1 MLKFTEFDN
10 FLNDLKKQK
19 GFKTTIKEEIFNPVG
34 DYGKIIVNKATY
46 NKIKNKNKPIFI
58 LNVKCIYH
66 GLVYELIENN
76 TILFKKL

>member
-46 NKIKNKNKPIFI
+46 NKIKNKNKSAFI
-58 LNVKCIYH
+58 LNVKCIYY